1 MPSQKSMKK
10 IKSFRKPTKKIK
22 KSPSKTSI
30 PSKRSFSEHSS
41 NQAVNKIFGV
51 TKPSIDNK
59 KSSKSGKRVTFE
71 SDKNGSKNK
80 PSSSPKSNKITS
92 ILKKPIKE
100 TSKIKNEAMSIDHY
114 DPDSEGEKSWETV
127 DSMDENMDDSEGD
140 DLEDFELKD
149 DEYVK
154 DYSGNSYEENESDI
168 KNVKHKK
175 VENKNRNENSDSESS
190 DDDDDNEDDDDDNED
205 EDDDN
210 QEVDDGEEEGDD
222 SEEEGDDNDDG
233 DENELNEDSSIQK
246 KNNDESSAKRFKKE
260 KPDQARIKTAF
271 EHKKY
276 GNRKLDPEYRSGIKE
291 CWEFARKLN
300 LSPKD
305 RKKYIDELF
314 ELIDGIIPE
323 LLFKHDTS
331 RIIQT
336 GLKYGTK
343 EQRTKIASELEGR
356 WIEVFKSKYAKFVAC
371 KIMQYCPGYKN
382 RILSELQ
389 GNVAKLLMHTEA
401 RNVILEA
408 YESAN
413 GKQRFSLIKE
423 FYGPE
428 FKFFKKTECLSL
440 EDLIAED
447 PSNKDKIVENLYLTI
462 KNLMKKPEILNF
474 IIPHRI
480 LLDFFTHANEAK
492 ILSIVQ
498 LIDKHIPEILHTREG
513 SRAAMLCFSHANA
526 KERKSMLQ
534 VMKDYIQKICCEE
547 YGHLVLLRAFD
558 VVDDTVLMK
567 KFIIDKMIKE
577 NSIETILYDK
587 YGHRVILYL
596 LTGRSRMYFNYD
608 TLKLLAQG
616 DEIRLK
622 TSKKDPIIRATELRK
637 SITPALIQY
646 AQKNTTKMFSKP
658 YTTQILCET
667 ILYGES
673 TVEEKIPILENVTKL
688 ISDTPKN
695 SKDNIMI
702 TYANRFLKILV
713 RGQHWTIPKQRN
725 GKNNGKIIQKDS
737 NKSQNGGSLEQ
748 DFSGKK
754 VELHFAPMLLNTI
767 KNDLLYYSCH
777 ETASFVILA
786 LLEND
791 ETKNEVKNILMKSV
805 NSIKKAALEDNNSG
819 ASIIV
824 KELK

>member
-22 KSPSKTSI
+22 KSPSKTLI

-41 NQAVNKIFGV
+41 SQAVNKIFGV
-51 TKPSIDNK
+51 TKPSVNNK
-59 KSSKSGKRVTFE
+59 KPSKSGKKVTF
-71 SDKNGSKNK
+71 GSGKNK
-80 PSSSPKSNKITS
+80 SIGSPKSNKLTS
-92 ILKKPIKE
+92 ILKKPIKD
-100 TSKIKNEAMSIDHY
+100 TSKIKNEVMSIDHH
-114 DPDSEGEKSWETV
+114 DPDSEGE
-127 DSMDENMDDSEGD
+127 
-140 DLEDFELKD
+140 
-149 DEYVK
+149 
-154 DYSGNSYEENESDI
+154 
-168 KNVKHKK
+168 
-175 VENKNRNENSDSESS
+175 
-190 DDDDDNEDDDDDNED
+190 
-205 EDDDN
+205 
-210 QEVDDGEEEGDD
+210 
-222 SEEEGDDNDDG
+222 
-233 DENELNEDSSIQK
+233 DSSIKQK
-246 KNNDESSAKRFKKE
+246 KINDEPSAKRFKKE

-305 RKKYIDELF
+305 RKKYINELF

-343 EQRTKIASELEGR
+343 EQRIKVANELEGR

-382 RILSELQ
+382 IILSELQ

-401 RNVILEA
+401 RNVLLEA
-408 YESAN
+408 YECAN

-428 FKFFKKTECLSL
+428 FKFFKKTECLKL
-440 EDLIAED
+440 EDLIAEN

-462 KNLMKKPEILNF
+462 KNFMKKPEILNF

-480 LLDFFTHANEAK
+480 LLDFLTHANEVK
-492 ILSIVQ
+492 ILSIIQ

-534 VMKDYIQKICCEE
+534 VMRDYIKKICCEE
-547 YGHLVLLRAFD
+547 YGHLVLLRVFD

-567 KFIIDKMIKE
+567 KCIIDKMIKE
-577 NSIETILYDK
+577 NSFETILYNK

-608 TLKLLAQG
+608 TLKLLAQN
-616 DEIRLK
+616 DEIRVK

-637 SITPALIQY
+637 LITPALIQY
-646 AQKNTTKMFSKP
+646 SQNNTAKMLSNP

-673 TVEEKIPILENVTKL
+673 KVEEKIPILENITKL
-688 ISDTPKN
+688 ISDTPKD

-725 GKNNGKIIQKDS
+725 GKNNGKIIQKNNLSES
-737 NKSQNGGSLEQ
+737 NRTKNGATDSLEQ

-767 KNDLLYYSCH
+767 KNDLSYYSCH

-791 ETKNEVKNILMKSV
+791 ETKNEVKNILMKGI

-819 ASIIV
+819 ASIII
-824 KELK
+824 KELE